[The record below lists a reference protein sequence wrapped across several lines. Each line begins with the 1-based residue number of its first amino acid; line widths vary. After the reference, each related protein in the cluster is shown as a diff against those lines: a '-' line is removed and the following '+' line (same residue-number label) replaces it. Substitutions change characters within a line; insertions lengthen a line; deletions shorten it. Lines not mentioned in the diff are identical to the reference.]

1 MVRTQIYF
9 AGRRNRI
16 CGQIGREMR
25 EKKGSRKV
33 RFIIQVSGVCLQ
45 KMGFTKIGIRVRD
58 RC

>member
-33 RFIIQVSGVCLQ
+33 RFIIQVSGVCL
-45 KMGFTKIGIRVRD
+45 
-58 RC
+58 